1 MKKVVVLIIAIMLF
15 MYGCKKSDTQTQ
27 ADNKSDET
35 VQVEE
40 AVVEEIVVEV
50 NETKIDM
57 TPFTKALSV
66 FQNPQYDF
74 IYKFL
79 EKGIDAE
86 LEEDVTIAYPKHAKR
101 LLIDEEEITIKKGA
115 TPLGIAALF
124 CTPSL
129 VNELIKQ
136 GADLKAKVNGNGIA
150 ATIIQCGKAEQA
162 GMFENYL
169 KAIRKYEQDH
179 PETYKNKPELY
190 AANSMIHITNEDG
203 DYIPWQTILNYA
215 TENKINDAIPI
226 ILKYA
231 GGINYF
237 KNDNNNPNNILPII
251 TSLNSKNYEATRLFF
266 AKTGSLFTQLTTLDG
281 VKTSLLDYLF
291 YNAMDKDI
299 QAADIPMQD
308 FFKSLISIY
317 KPDANGI
324 AEIKL
329 LLETG
334 DEYAS
339 INNHV
344 EYGDIG
350 LPATSNMAHIAA
362 ALKYN
367 ALLKGIVLYTTE
379 DVADTLHNVVNRMNE
394 YNETPLDIAVVQVGN
409 LETAKIL
416 LEGGAFTD
424 IYLTPF
430 GHATLDYDKK
440 NKADMTKLLLTT
452 VQYSDSNTYR
462 NADMDINAKL
472 DEDPKKYASTR
483 GIFKKYYVNNGYR
496 ADLLRV
502 AKANAIKE
510 LNPAIVRLMQ
520 GGIDNQLPFA
530 VKFNDEI
537 TFPKGSTPLIAASI
551 ACAEDTAIA
560 LINAKASL
568 DIRISG
574 QNDLK
579 YDAYDFADRVA
590 TGNCENIKKALKD
603 PNSIHIDFEKV
614 LAISERG
621 YTQEQHQK
629 QNDTKDEEAYSEEGN
644 KNNASNLNTTKQAD
658 VNLISDD

>member
-1 MKKVVVLIIAIMLF
+1 MVKDTSILFMKEIFMKKVVVLIIAIMLF

-101 LLIDEEEITIKKGA
+101 LLIDGEEISIKKGG
-115 TPLGIAALF
+115 TPLGIAALL

-129 VNELIKQ
+129 VNELVKQ
-136 GADLKAKVNGNGIA
+136 GSDLKAKVNGNGIA

-266 AKTGSLFTQLTTLDG
+266 AKTGSLFTQLTTPDG
-281 VKTSLLDYLF
+281 VKTSLLD
-291 YNAMDKDI
+291 
-299 QAADIPMQD
+299 
-308 FFKSLISIY
+308 
-317 KPDANGI
+317 
-324 AEIKL
+324 
-329 LLETG
+329 
-334 DEYAS
+334 
-339 INNHV
+339 
-344 EYGDIG
+344 
-350 LPATSNMAHIAA
+350 
-362 ALKYN
+362 
-367 ALLKGIVLYTTE
+367 
-379 DVADTLHNVVNRMNE
+379 
-394 YNETPLDIAVVQVGN
+394 
-409 LETAKIL
+409 
-416 LEGGAFTD
+416 
-424 IYLTPF
+424 
-430 GHATLDYDKK
+430 
-440 NKADMTKLLLTT
+440 
-452 VQYSDSNTYR
+452 
-462 NADMDINAKL
+462 
-472 DEDPKKYASTR
+472 
-483 GIFKKYYVNNGYR
+483 
-496 ADLLRV
+496 
-502 AKANAIKE
+502 
-510 LNPAIVRLMQ
+510 
-520 GGIDNQLPFA
+520 
-530 VKFNDEI
+530 
-537 TFPKGSTPLIAASI
+537 
-551 ACAEDTAIA
+551 
-560 LINAKASL
+560 
-568 DIRISG
+568 
-574 QNDLK
+574 
-579 YDAYDFADRVA
+579 
-590 TGNCENIKKALKD
+590 
-603 PNSIHIDFEKV
+603 
-614 LAISERG
+614 
-621 YTQEQHQK
+621 
-629 QNDTKDEEAYSEEGN
+629 
-644 KNNASNLNTTKQAD
+644 
-658 VNLISDD
+658 